1 MFQRKPRRFRSN
13 YRDRNQA
20 SRGGSISQ
28 DRQRLNSFNN
38 GQSRNKFRPS
48 LSAEKLLEK
57 YSALAKEAITSGDKT
72 LGENYLQHADHYM
85 RIVEEKNKNRIEN
98 KVSVVDKTFENN
110 KLQSENL
117 NTKQEQE
124 TKIEQAPKIKE

>member
-38 GQSRNKFRPS
+38 GQSRNKFGTS
-48 LSAEKLLEK
+48 LSAEKLFEK
-57 YSALAKEAITSGDKT
+57 YTTLAKEATSSGDKT
-72 LGENYLQHADHYM
+72 LSENYLQHADHFM
-85 RIVEEKNKNRIEN
+85 RIIEEKNRNRNQN
-98 KVSVVDKTFENN
+98 KVNVVDKSIKDDKNLTVSDINN
-110 KLQSENL
+110 QNDKVKN
-117 NTKQEQE
+117 
-124 TKIEQAPKIKE
+124 